1 MQLTIKNDS
10 GLYDITNMIQSVTLS
25 GDLDSCCRTLEFY
38 IIASP
43 NDPNLPYVF
52 IPVGGIVDLY
62 EDEENIFHGLVESK
76 SKSTDETAMRVTAF
90 DFGLFLKENYATYRF
105 DGETADAITT
115 TVCTRFGVPIW
126 SLASPGVSIR
136 RRFNSQPIYKIIDT
150 AYTLSSEQT
159 GKKYVQRFRGAA
171 LQIVERSMVGD
182 ILVRPGLNL
191 KQATYGQSV
200 DGMVNHVAIID
211 EDGKTV
217 DLVQDLDA
225 VHQYGMRHRE
235 VKEEKDRDVKSEAEA
250 MLKDNALQ
258 NTCSVTILGD
268 ARLMTGDTIRLQE
281 PYTGQFG
288 VFWVDGDT
296 HTWKKG
302 IYETKLTL
310 SYQAEMREGDA
321 GDDEEEDEEDDDG

>member
-1 MQLTIKNDS
+1 MQLTMQNDD
-10 GLYDITNMIQSVTLS
+10 GTYDITNMVQSMTLS

-38 IIASP
+38 TIASP

-52 IPVGGIVDLY
+52 IPVGGVLDLY
-62 EDEENIFHGLVESK
+62 EQDQHIFRGLVESK
-76 SKSTDETAMRVTAF
+76 SKATDDTAMRVTAF
-90 DFGLFLKENYATYRF
+90 DFGLFLKENEATYRF

-126 SLASPGVSIR
+126 SLAAPGVPIR

-171 LQIVERSMVGD
+171 LQIVERKETAD

-191 KQATYGQSV
+191 KRAEYGQSAA
-200 DGMVNHVAIID
+200 GMVNHVAIID

-235 VKEEKDRDVKSEAEA
+235 VRQEKDRDAKSEAEA
-250 MLKDNALQ
+250 LLKDNALQ

-268 ARLMTGDTIRLQE
+268 ARLMTGDTIILQE

-302 IYETKLTL
+302 TYETKLTL

-321 GDDEEEDEEDDDG
+321 GEEEEEDDDG